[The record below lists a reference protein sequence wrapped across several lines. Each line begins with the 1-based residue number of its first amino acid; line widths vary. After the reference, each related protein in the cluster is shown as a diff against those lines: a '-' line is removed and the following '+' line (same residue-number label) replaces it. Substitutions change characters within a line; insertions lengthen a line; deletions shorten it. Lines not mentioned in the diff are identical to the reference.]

1 MTVTIA
7 PLAPAAGGSGDLM
20 MNRRVFMGGV
30 AAATVLAPRAASA
43 QTPPTARRIGLLM
56 ATTPTAAA
64 HIVVAFA
71 DGLRE
76 LGHVE
81 GKNVRFEYRWAEG
94 HRERFA
100 EMAADLV
107 RQPVDVL
114 VASSQAAALA
124 AQRATR
130 TIPIVMVN
138 ASDPVEA
145 GLVASLAR
153 PGGNVTGLSEYL
165 TREIRAKQLQLLR
178 EALPKMSWV
187 AVLHSA
193 ATTVGLREYEAAG
206 QTVAVRVQIV
216 EIRNRDDLEPAFA
229 ALARARIDAL
239 LVPADPFLFTER
251 QRVAALAREHR
262 LPGMYSTREYAE
274 AGGLMSYSARLSEQ
288 FRRAA
293 IYVDKIL
300 RGASPATLPVEAPS
314 QYELVINVTTAKAL
328 GLTIPQSLL
337 LRADQV
343 IE

>member
-1 MTVTIA
+1 
-7 PLAPAAGGSGDLM
+7 
-20 MNRRVFMGGV
+20 MNRRAFVGGV
-30 AAATVLAPRAASA
+30 AAATALAPRAASA
-43 QTPPTARRIGLLM
+43 QTPAKARRVGLLM
-56 ATTPTAAA
+56 TTTPTVAA

-71 DGLRE
+71 DGLRD

-81 GKNVRFEYRWAEG
+81 GKNVFFEYRWAEG

-124 AQRATR
+124 AQRATT

-138 ASDPVEA
+138 ASDPVEV

-153 PGGNVTGLSEYL
+153 PGGNVTGLSQQL

-178 EALPKMSWV
+178 EALPKMSRV
-187 AVLHSA
+187 ALLHSA
-193 ATTVGLREYEAAG
+193 ATTMGLREYEAAG
-206 QTVAVRVQIV
+206 QTLTIRVQVV

-229 ALARARIDAL
+229 AMARERIDAL

-251 QRVAALAREHR
+251 QRVAELAREHR
-262 LPGMYSTREYAE
+262 LPGMYSTREDAE

-293 IYVDKIL
+293 SYVDKIF

-328 GLTIPQSLL
+328 GLTIPRSLM

>member
-1 MTVTIA
+1 MT
-7 PLAPAAGGSGDLM
+7 
-20 MNRRVFMGGV
+20 
-30 AAATVLAPRAASA
+30 
-43 QTPPTARRIGLLM
+43 
-56 ATTPTAAA
+56 TTPAAAA

-81 GKNVRFEYRWAEG
+81 GKNVRFEYRWAAG
-94 HRERFA
+94 DRERFA

-107 RQPVDVL
+107 RQHVDVL

-124 AQRATR
+124 AQRATK

-138 ASDPVEA
+138 ATDPVEA
-145 GLVASLAR
+145 GLVASLIR
-153 PGGNVTGLSEYL
+153 PGGNVTGLSQQL
-165 TREIRAKQLQLLR
+165 TREIRAKQLQLLK
-178 EALPKMSWV
+178 EMLPKMAGV
-187 AVLHSA
+187 GVLHSA

-206 QTVAVRVQIV
+206 QTLEVRVQVV
-216 EIRNRDDLEPAFA
+216 EVRNRNDLESAFA
-229 ALARARIDAL
+229 VMAQARIDAL

-251 QRVAALAREHR
+251 LRVAQLAREHR
-262 LPGMYSTREYAE
+262 LAGMYSTREFAE

-314 QYELVINVTTAKAL
+314 HYELVINLKTAKAL
-328 GLTIPQSLL
+328 GLTIPPSLL
-337 LRADQV
+337 QRADQV